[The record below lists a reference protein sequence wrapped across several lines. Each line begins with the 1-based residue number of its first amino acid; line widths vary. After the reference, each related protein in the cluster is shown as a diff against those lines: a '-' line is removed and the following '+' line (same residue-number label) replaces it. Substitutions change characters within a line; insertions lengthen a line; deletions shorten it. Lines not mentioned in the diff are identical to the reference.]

1 MADVEI
7 AVVLEGF
14 RLLVETLLGLLGL
27 CFFTY
32 KKRRMV
38 SQFQVTVERI
48 ISFGVDNEVN
58 HQLSAINDKVVNDW
72 GKHPDQFTPEHGP
85 LYHIK
90 MLWGTAPHGEPQVEA
105 TVRKYMAE
113 PGLSKYCWPTLADWR
128 KLTAAKMDLATIK
141 GHRRR
146 AMQDV
151 RRLWDAVTKAGKPG
165 G

>member
-1 MADVEI
+1 MACVEI
-7 AVVLEGF
+7 AV
-14 RLLVETLLGLLGL
+14 LVVEAWLGLLGL

-58 HQLSAINDKVVNDW
+58 HQLSAINDKVVDDW
-72 GKHPDQFTPEHGP
+72 GKHPDQFTPEQGP

-90 MLWGTAPHGEPQVEA
+90 MLWNSAPHGEPEVKA
-105 TVRKYMAE
+105 TVRKYMTGQ
-113 PGLSKYCWPTLADWR
+113 GLSKYWWPTLADWR

-151 RRLWDAVTKAGKPG
+151 RRLQEAAAKAGKLRG
-165 G
+165 